1 MKTINEVLE
10 EIKELS
16 NLTSNMSHD
25 QIIFNMGQIYS
36 LSCEYTDPHR
46 IELTDGEIIYI
57 DEDKKAVE
65 EALNNITE
73 TKNSFQE
80 NTVKTKNSFQEFCE
94 QQIKDSDDKILH
106 LLERNGSHMNLKFEL
121 DKRYPN
127 KSYLKTVK
135 GILSDMGI
143 NTMSDFLVFMDDP
156 KLYDIFHYNEKY
168 IPDEINKKYH
178 ISRLNLN
185 DRLKLAQLYLT
196 ANEYEG
202 QTADHILKKFLKIEG
217 QMRETRF
224 VNALIRATGVQTIN
238 QLYFYLQNLKN
249 FKDFKKLRGLSNPPI
264 AIENLYNNI
273 HKGEN

>member
-36 LSCEYTDPHR
+36 LTCEYGDPNR
-46 IELTDGEIIYI
+46 IVLTDDEIIYI
-57 DEDKKAVE
+57 DRDKKAVE
-65 EALNNITE
+65 EVLNDTTE

-94 QQIKDSDDKILH
+94 QQIKDSNDELLH

-156 KLYDIFHYNEKY
+156 KLYNIFHYNEKY

-178 ISRLNLN
+178 ISRLNSN
-185 DRLKLAQLYLT
+185 DRSKLAQLYLT

-202 QTADHILKKFLKIEG
+202 QTADHILKEFLK
-217 QMRETRF
+217 RETRF
-224 VNALIRATGVQTIN
+224 VNALILATGVHTIN

-264 AIENLYNNI
+264 VIENLYNNI